1 MLAEL
6 TLLMASCAPDVSP
19 VTLQALVQHESST
32 NAYAIGIN
40 SSARLKEQPR
50 DAASAQK
57 VVKDL
62 LEKEVDFDAGLGQI
76 NVRNWAWLGLDEQ
89 SVFDPCLNLKAA
101 QTVLADCYARASK
114 QFADEQ
120 KALQAALSCY
130 NTGNFEKGFSN
141 GYVGKVLAQ
150 AGIKVPALKAPQ
162 PSKKQS
168 QSDRQQGRGNDGFGR
183 TNTVDGFKQQ
193 SSRTTQK
200 LKKSAS
206 TAPVIFL
213 PADS

>member
-6 TLLMASCAPDVSP
+6 MLLMASCAPDVSP

-40 SSARLKEQPR
+40 SSTRLKEQPQ

-62 LEKEVDFDAGLGQI
+62 LEKGVDFDAGLGQI

-89 SVFDPCLNLKAA
+89 SVFDPCMNLKAA
-101 QTVLADCYARASK
+101 QTVLADCYARALK
-114 QFADEQ
+114 QFNDEQ
-120 KALQAALSCY
+120 QALQAALSCY
-130 NTGNFEKGFSN
+130 NTGNFEKGFAN
-141 GYVGKVLAQ
+141 GYVSKVLAQ

-162 PSKKQS
+162 ASKKQK
-168 QSDRQQGRGNDGFGR
+168 QPARQERRGNDGFNR
-183 TNTVDGFKQQ
+183 STAVDGFKQSSEQAIQ
-193 SSRTTQK
+193 SQPQ
-200 LKKSAS
+200 S
-206 TAPVIFL
+206 TSKAPITLF
-213 PADS
+213 PSDS